1 MPSNFTSGWLG
12 NGERAWH
19 GLGVVTQGTLPAREA
34 FETADA
40 LFTVEKRPLYYWGDI
55 DGHRDGLPTEHFGV
69 VRTDSQGLLGVVSKQ
84 YEIVQNESLLR
95 MAEFIREEVDMD
107 TVIVLSDGAKV
118 CFTATLRGASADV
131 VPGDTIKRR
140 IVGYLGHDGKTGC
153 GAIFTTVRVVC
164 QNTLNAALGS
174 GNKVSVTHKG
184 AANENFDRLI
194 KSIDVARETFTT
206 ETELFQ
212 QFADTPIEQAD
223 FRELL
228 ERVYASE
235 IPEGK

>member
-1 MPSNFTSGWLG
+1 
-12 NGERAWH
+12 
-19 GLGVVTQGTLPAREA
+19 
-34 FETADA
+34 
-40 LFTVEKRPLYYWGDI
+40 
-55 DGHRDGLPTEHFGV
+55 
-69 VRTDSQGLLGVVSKQ
+69 
-84 YEIVQNESLLR
+84 

-174 GNKVSVTHKG
+174 TNKVSVTHKG
-184 AANENFDRLI
+184 AANDNFDRLI
-194 KSIDVARETFTT
+194 NSIDVARETFTS
-206 ETELFQ
+206 ETELFK
-212 QFADTPIEQAD
+212 QFAETPIEQAD

-228 ERVYASE
+228 ERVYATE
-235 IPEGK
+235 IPEGKQIDDLRKYPKLRRAYVGGLGQRDFAPYTLWSAVNAITEVETSTMIGTRAQQRRAFARANFGSGLTTSARSIAEAQKLMCSLV